1 MFCLSKRS
9 NGYYYVFYD
18 TLAGKRTCVSTK
30 TKYKSEAV
38 KFLSNFKE
46 EIQKRNDP
54 KSSNILL
61 DQFVQEFIQYSK
73 TIHTPKTV
81 KAYQQS
87 LSFLQKYFDEIHL
100 NEITNAKLL
109 KYFENRIGISSIY
122 QARKDLICFSSSF
135 NYAIKQGLIK
145 QNPCK
150 GIRRFRI
157 PEKQALFFSE
167 IDFQLLVSVIDDKD
181 MLDLVNFTVNTGL
194 RQMEVLTLEWN
205 QINFKDKILLL
216 DNQNHITKSKKVRSI
231 PLNIKA
237 MQILNDRQLKSKG
250 KLIFTVKGKTLTP
263 DYISRK
269 FKNYVTTA
277 KLNSKLTFHSLRTTF
292 ASWLVQRGASIASV
306 SKMLGHSSIKV
317 TEAHYAFLRADD
329 LKESIK
335 RLDN

>member
-18 TLAGKRTCVSTK
+18 TPSGKRTCISTK

-46 EIQKRNDP
+46 EINKRNDP
-54 KSSNILL
+54 KSSSISLK
-61 DQFVQEFIQYSK
+61 EFIQEFLQYSH
-73 TIHTPKTV
+73 TIHTSKTV
-81 KAYQQS
+81 KAYGQS
-87 LSFLQKYFDEIHL
+87 LSYLQKYFGDAQL
-100 NEITNAKLL
+100 KEITNGKLI
-109 KYFENRIGISSIY
+109 KYFENRITISSIY

-157 PEKQALFFSE
+157 PEKQPLFFSE
-167 IDFQLLVSVIDDKD
+167 IDFQVLISVIDDSD

-194 RQMEVLTLEWN
+194 RQMEVLTLEWS

-216 DNQNHITKSKKVRSI
+216 NNQNHITKSKKVRSI

-237 MQILNDRQLKSKG
+237 MQILVDRQIRSKG
-250 KLIFTVKGKTLTP
+250 NVIFTVQGKTLTP

-277 KLNSKLTFHSLRTTF
+277 KLNSKLTFHSLRATF
-292 ASWLVQRGASIASV
+292 ASWLIQRGASIVSV
-306 SKMLGHSSIKV
+306 SKILGHSSIKV
-317 TEAHYAFLRADD
+317 TESHYAFLRQDD
-329 LKESIK
+329 LIESIK